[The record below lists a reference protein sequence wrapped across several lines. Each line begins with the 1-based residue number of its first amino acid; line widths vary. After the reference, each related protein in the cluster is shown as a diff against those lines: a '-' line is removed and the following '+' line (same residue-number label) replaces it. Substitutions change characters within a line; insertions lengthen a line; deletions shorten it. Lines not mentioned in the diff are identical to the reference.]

1 MTVVRTLGKNTLG
14 DNNKM
19 KVAMR
24 DYDMSTHDISTVFRS
39 TIGVGM
45 LVPFCKILC
54 QKGDIIDLN
63 LINKTLSQPTLGPLF
78 GSFKLQH
85 FMFFGGFRLYNSWLH
100 NNRTGIG
107 MKMSNI
113 KLPMMTAETKGST
126 TDAKTNISS
135 SALYKYLG
143 WTKSRRTGTSA
154 TAGVYKNGVPLLLY
168 LDTFKNFFANT
179 QENKFYM
186 ISNVGSKPTIKAGFG
201 GTPSV
206 DYKLPITGLSVKP
219 KNTDAITITIP
230 SNITNYKNA
239 WGSIVFAIRDNTTGI
254 GTQVTA
260 DRLTTNATKSTIT
273 LNNFNTLYP
282 NGGTLISI
290 LLNSTAAF
298 GAFLKQYNLEILDQ
312 IRDVILHKKGNETQI
327 ITGDQ
332 MGESQNGSTELANFI
347 NDLIKSQEEKLGGM
361 LLKTYD
367 SDIFNNWVKTDWIDG
382 AGGITEITSID
393 IAANDGK
400 LTMDALNLQQK
411 VYNMLNRIAV
421 SGGTYRDWL
430 ETVYTAG
437 KYLDRPET
445 PVFIGGMTQY
455 IEFDEV
461 ISKSATDTIYGSQ
474 PLGDIV
480 AIGRGGKPMNSG
492 HIHYQCEEPGYI
504 MGLMAITPMIDYS
517 QGNDFDLNL
526 QTMDDLHKPALDGIG
541 YQDLIQEQM
550 VGETSVYENSPLIS
564 SMKNLAANKTVA
576 WIDYMTNYNRT
587 FGNFAA
593 GEELDF
599 MVLNRRYEVNGLNQI
614 DDLTTY
620 IDPQKYIEIFAD
632 TDLTSQ
638 NFWVQTVI
646 QMTRRGNYSAKQIP
660 FL

>member
-1 MTVVRTLGKNTLG
+1 MAIVRTLGKNTLG

-39 TIGVGM
+39 SIGVGM

-54 QKGDIIDLN
+54 QKGDIIDIN

-107 MKMSNI
+107 MKMSDI
-113 KLPMMTAETKGST
+113 KLPMMLAQTKGST
-126 TDAKTNISS
+126 TAAETNISS

-143 WTKSRRTGTSA
+143 WSKSRRTGTGS
-154 TAGVYKNGVPLLLY
+154 TLGVYKNGVPLLLY
-168 LDTFKNFFANT
+168 LDIFKNFFANT
-179 QENKFYM
+179 QEKKFYM
-186 ISNVGSKPTIKAGFG
+186 LRGMDNKISISGQKYNVPFSNKFIE
-201 GTPSV
+201 
-206 DYKLPITGLSVKP
+206 I
-219 KNTDAITITIP
+219 TDATTLQLNVASNNYPEMWGNVSFIISDQYYNAVEIAVSQLS
-230 SNITNYKNA
+230 SNINSNK
-239 WGSIVFAIRDNTTGI
+239 
-254 GTQVTA
+254 
-260 DRLTTNATKSTIT
+260 IT
-273 LNNFNTLYP
+273 LNKTSSMGYKGIL
-282 NGGTLISI
+282 GISFKEGI
-290 LLNSTAAF
+290 AKFITVQI
-298 GAFLKQYNLEILDQ
+298 GQYDLKVLDE
-312 IRDVILHKKGNETQI
+312 IRDVILHKKGNETLNLQ
-327 ITGDQ
+327 GDYLDVA
-332 MGESQNGSTELANFI
+332 QNGSAELRKMFD
-347 NDLIKSQEEKLGGM
+347 DLIASQSEKLGGM

-393 IAANDGK
+393 ITANDGK

-461 ISKSATDTIYGSQ
+461 ISKSATETAYGSQ
-474 PLGDIV
+474 PLGDIA
-480 AIGRGGKPMNSG
+480 AIGRGGKPLNNG
-492 HIHYQCEEPGYI
+492 HVHYQCEEPGYI

-526 QTMDDLHKPALDGIG
+526 QTIDDLHKPALDGIG

-550 VGETSVYENSPLIS
+550 VGETSVYENSPTIS
-564 SMKNLAANKTVA
+564 KMKHLAANKTVA

-587 FGNFAA
+587 FGDFAA
-593 GEELDF
+593 GEALDF
-599 MVLNRRYEVNGLNQI
+599 MVLNRRYDVGDDNTI
-614 DDLTTY
+614 KDLTTY

-632 TDLTSQ
+632 TSIDSQ

-646 QMTRRGNYSAKQIP
+646 QATRRGNYSAKQIP

>member
-1 MTVVRTLGKNTLG
+1 MAIVRTLGKNTLG

-39 TIGVGM
+39 SVGVGM

-107 MKMSNI
+107 MKMSDI
-113 KLPMMTAETKGST
+113 KLPMMKADTKGT
-126 TDAKTNISS
+126 ATDAKTDISA

-143 WTKSRRTGTSA
+143 WTQSRRTGA
-154 TAGVYKNGVPLLLY
+154 NAIGGVLKNGVPLLMY
-168 LDTFKNFFANT
+168 LDIFKNFFANT

-186 ISNVGSKPTIKAGFG
+186 LKGAGEIKLQFAKTYNNENDGIFIIGKNQNSINAVPQTTITANIVLTDYRDFWNSIKVTILESDGGLYHKTLAQLTKNAKTLIIVLDNINADPYATLLQISTTKETIKFIK
-201 GTPSV
+201 TE
-206 DYKLPITGLSVKP
+206 LSQH
-219 KNTDAITITIP
+219 D
-230 SNITNYKNA
+230 
-239 WGSIVFAIRDNTTGI
+239 
-254 GTQVTA
+254 
-260 DRLTTNATKSTIT
+260 
-273 LNNFNTLYP
+273 
-282 NGGTLISI
+282 
-290 LLNSTAAF
+290 
-298 GAFLKQYNLEILDQ
+298 LKVLDQ
-312 IRDVILHKKGNETQI
+312 IRDVVLHKKGNETLI
-327 ITGDQ
+327 LAGT
-332 MGESQNGSTELANFI
+332 ELNETNNGSAGLVNFFNDII
-347 NDLIKSQEEKLGGM
+347 NSQAKKLGGM

-367 SDIFNNWVKTDWIDG
+367 SDIFNNWIKTDWIDG

-393 IAANDGK
+393 ITANDGK

-421 SGGTYRDWL
+421 AGGTYRDWL

-461 ISKSATDTIYGSQ
+461 ISKSATETEYGSQ
-474 PLGDIV
+474 PLGDIA
-480 AIGRGGKPMNSG
+480 AIGRGGKPLNNG

-526 QTMDDLHKPALDGIG
+526 QTIDDLHKPALDGIG

-550 VGETSVYENSPLIS
+550 VGITSKYDGGANIS
-564 SMKNLAANKTVA
+564 NIKHLAANKTVA

-587 FGNFAA
+587 FGDFAA
-593 GEELDF
+593 GEALDF
-599 MVLNRRYEVNGLNQI
+599 MVLNRRYEVGNDNTI
-614 DDLTTY
+614 KDLTTY

-632 TDLTSQ
+632 TSIDSQ
-638 NFWVQTVI
+638 NFWVQTVV
-646 QMTRRGNYSAKQIP
+646 QATRRGNYSAKQIP

>member
-24 DYDMSTHDISTVFRS
+24 DYDMSTHDISTIFRS
-39 TIGVGM
+39 SIGVGM

-54 QKGDIIDLN
+54 QKGDIIDIN

-107 MKMSNI
+107 MKMSDI
-113 KLPMMTAETKGST
+113 KLPMMFANTAGKT
-126 TDAKTNISS
+126 TNAETNISA

-143 WTKSRRTGTSA
+143 WSKSKRTGKDA
-154 TAGVYKNGVPLLLY
+154 TNGVVKNGVPLLMY
-168 LDTFKNFFANT
+168 LDIFKNFFANT
-179 QENKFYM
+179 QEKTFAM
-186 ISNVGSKPTIKAGFG
+186 IKGGVSRLSIASNIYKIPAKNINVYPTAGTSVGSFDESDNWQLYWENVKVLGKKNGSEVITTMADLSTDPTGKI
-201 GTPSV
+201 
-206 DYKLPITGLSVKP
+206 
-219 KNTDAITITIP
+219 ITIDKVTSVITEIIDVEFDK
-230 SNITNYKNA
+230 NIVKYIKPIIA
-239 WGSIVFAIRDNTTGI
+239 RYD
-254 GTQVTA
+254 
-260 DRLTTNATKSTIT
+260 
-273 LNNFNTLYP
+273 
-282 NGGTLISI
+282 
-290 LLNSTAAF
+290 
-298 GAFLKQYNLEILDQ
+298 LKVLEQ
-312 IRDVILHKKGNETQI
+312 IRDVILHKKGNETLFLNQNDTSVNNGGSAELQAFI
-327 ITGDQ
+327 KDITDAQ
-332 MGESQNGSTELANFI
+332 SN
-347 NDLIKSQEEKLGGM
+347 KLGGM

-367 SDIFNNWVKTDWIDG
+367 SDIFNNWVQTDWIDG

-393 IAANDGK
+393 ITANDGK

-411 VYNMLNRIAV
+411 VYNMLNRIALA
-421 SGGTYRDWL
+421 GGTYRDWL

-461 ISKSATDTIYGSQ
+461 ISKSATETTYGSQ
-474 PLGDIV
+474 PLGDIA
-480 AIGRGGKPMNSG
+480 AIGRGGKPLNNG

-504 MGLMAITPMIDYS
+504 MGLVAITPMVDYS

-526 QTMDDLHKPALDGIG
+526 QTIDDLHKPALDGIG

-550 VGETSVYENSPLIS
+550 VGETSTYDGGANIS
-564 SMKNLAANKTVA
+564 NMKHLAANKTVA

-587 FGNFAA
+587 FGDFAT
-593 GEELDF
+593 GEALDF
-599 MVLNRRYEVNGLNQI
+599 MVLNRRYEVSDNNTI
-614 DDLTTY
+614 EDLTTY

-632 TDLTSQ
+632 TSIDSQ
-638 NFWVQTVI
+638 NFWVQTVV
-646 QMTRRGNYSAKQIP
+646 QATRRGNYSAKQIP

>member
-1 MTVVRTLGKNTLG
+1 MAIIRTLGKNTLG

-24 DYDMSTHDISTVFRS
+24 DYDMSTHDISTIFRS
-39 TIGVGM
+39 SIGVGM

-54 QKGDIIDLN
+54 QKGDIIDIN

-85 FMFFGGFRLYNSWLH
+85 FLFFGGFRLYNSWLH
-100 NNRTGIG
+100 NNRNGIG
-107 MKMSNI
+107 MKMSDI
-113 KLPMMTAETKGST
+113 KLPMMIAKTEGTNLS
-126 TDAKTNISS
+126 AKTNIST

-143 WTKSRRTGTSA
+143 WSSSKRTGSNA
-154 TAGVYKNGVPLLLY
+154 TGGVQKNGVPLLMY
-168 LDTFKNFFANT
+168 LDIFKNFFANT
-179 QENKFYM
+179 QEKNFYM
-186 ISNVGSKPTIKAGFG
+186 MKGGLSKLSIGPSIYDIPATNIKVSVSNTTTIGSFDE
-201 GTPSV
+201 SSNW
-206 DYKLPITGLSVKP
+206 KLYWENVKITGLKDGVEKIITAADLTSDTTAK
-219 KNTDAITITIP
+219 TITTNKASTLLTSITGVEFNA
-230 SNITNYKNA
+230 NIIKYTK
-239 WGSIVFAIRDNTTGI
+239 T
-254 GTQVTA
+254 
-260 DRLTTNATKSTIT
+260 RLGK
-273 LNNFNTLYP
+273 YD
-282 NGGTLISI
+282 
-290 LLNSTAAF
+290 
-298 GAFLKQYNLEILDQ
+298 LKLLDQ
-312 IRDVILHKKGNETQI
+312 IRDVILHRKGNETLI
-327 ITGDQ
+327 ISEENVGTDR
-332 MGESQNGSTELANFI
+332 NGSPELSKFI
-347 NDLIKSQEEKLGGM
+347 LDLKNSQSSKLGGM

-367 SDIFNNWVKTDWIDG
+367 SDIFNNWIQTDWIDG
-382 AGGITEITSID
+382 TGGITEITSID
-393 IAANDGK
+393 ITANDGK

-461 ISKSATDTIYGSQ
+461 ISKSATETAYGNQ
-474 PLGDIV
+474 PLGDIA

-492 HIHYQCEEPGYI
+492 HVHYQCEEPGYI
-504 MGLMAITPMIDYS
+504 MGLMAITPMVDYS

-526 QTMDDLHKPALDGIG
+526 QTIDDLHKPALDGIG

-550 VGETSVYENSPLIS
+550 VGETSTYEGGAGITELKHLS
-564 SMKNLAANKTVA
+564 ANKTVA

-587 FGNFAA
+587 FGDFAVGGA
-593 GEELDF
+593 LDF
-599 MVLNRRYEVNGLNQI
+599 MVLNRRYEVSEKFTI
-614 DDLTTY
+614 EDLTTY

-638 NFWVQTVI
+638 NFWVQTVV
-646 QMTRRGNYSAKQIP
+646 QATRRGNYSAKQIP